1 MSYDRRFIYGAS
13 RDYSYSIEIWN
24 AQTCMHI
31 GKAFLSSVN
40 TLTIVLDDNY
50 YMGARARDAL
60 AFRVGYH
67 AYPFEQ
73 FDLRLNRPDV
83 VLERLGAPSEAIT
96 IAKEL
101 REKRLKRMGVTEDM
115 LKPDFHLPEIN
126 FAKEL
131 PVATDSRDLSLEI
144 KATDSK
150 YPLERLRVYVND
162 VPVNGKDGESL
173 RSLNTQSLDRF
184 IPVNLSA
191 GKNKIQISVINSA
204 GAESLYATA
213 EVYCTASTTK
223 PNLYLVSMGVSNYVD
238 SKFNLKYAAK
248 DAEDLAAKLKVR
260 AGNAYGEV
268 KELLL
273 KDGEVTKDSLAKV
286 REFLKPATV
295 DDSVVLFMAGHG
307 LLDEKYDYYF
317 GTTDM
322 DFNNP
327 VGRGIAFDD
336 MDDILAELP
345 SRKKSL
351 LMDTCHAGELDADE
365 KKVLAAADAAASG
378 APVQLA
384 SNKSVAVRSVGTRGM
399 AVKGIEGA
407 KGKSEWYERIS
418 GMFVDLRRGSGST
431 ILSSSAGA
439 EYAFE
444 SGEQKN
450 GLFTYAVLEALDGK
464 NDADTD
470 KDGKITMQEL
480 CESVKKRVQG
490 LSGGKQTPNTR
501 RLNLES
507 DFPLATGG
515 PPDPVFS
522 QPKTE
527 SNPTKQQSD
536 SGTGIEVFPGVVEM
550 NFPRGYQVYSDDGK
564 LLKTVPG
571 PTTVAIN
578 ARASGKSFAA
588 AEVYLSDWS
597 YERMQKGET
606 PNWIVPDF
614 ENRDGQAAVPHVENT
629 KGASEQGLVVY
640 PSNQETAFPNGYDV
654 YSDEGKLLKSVPGS
668 ASTLLRGHA
677 TGKSFASGK
686 VFLSDWSYERMLKGE
701 KPNWIK
707 SR

>member
-1 MSYDRRFIYGAS
+1 MGTSNGADNLHFLYGSY
-13 RDYSYSIEIWN
+13 
-24 AQTCMHI
+24 T
-31 GKAFLSSVN
+31 V
-40 TLTIVLDDNY
+40 
-50 YMGARARDAL
+50 
-60 AFRVGYH
+60 
-67 AYPFEQ
+67 YPFEQ

-83 VLERLGAPSEAIT
+83 VLGRLGAPPEAIT

-115 LKPDFHLPEIN
+115 LKPDFHLPEIS

-131 PVATDSRDLSLEI
+131 PVATDSRDLSLQI

-162 VPVNGKDGESL
+162 VPVNGKDGETL
-173 RSLNTQSLDRF
+173 RALNTQSLDRS

-191 GKNKIQISVINSA
+191 GENKIQVSVLNSA

-213 EVYCTASTTK
+213 EVNCSAPTGK
-223 PNLYLVSMGVSNYVD
+223 PILYVVALGVSNYANQQ
-238 SKFNLKYAAK
+238 FNLKYAAK
-248 DAEDLAAKLKVR
+248 DAEDLAAKLKSR
-260 AGNAYGEV
+260 AGDAYGEV

-286 REFLKPATV
+286 REFLKSATV

-317 GTTDM
+317 GTSDM

-327 VGRGIAFDD
+327 AGRGIAFDD
-336 MDDILAELP
+336 MDDILAEIP

-365 KKVLAAADAAASG
+365 KKILAAADAAASG
-378 APVQLA
+378 APILLA

-464 NDADTD
+464 NAADAD
-470 KDGKITMQEL
+470 KDGKVTMKEL
-480 CESVKKRVQG
+480 CESAKKRVQE

-507 DFPLATGG
+507 DFPLAT
-515 PPDPVFS
+515 
-522 QPKTE
+522 
-527 SNPTKQQSD
+527 TK
-536 SGTGIEVFPGVVEM
+536 
-550 NFPRGYQVYSDDGK
+550 
-564 LLKTVPG
+564 
-571 PTTVAIN
+571 
-578 ARASGKSFAA
+578 
-588 AEVYLSDWS
+588 
-597 YERMQKGET
+597 
-606 PNWIVPDF
+606 
-614 ENRDGQAAVPHVENT
+614 
-629 KGASEQGLVVY
+629 
-640 PSNQETAFPNGYDV
+640 
-654 YSDEGKLLKSVPGS
+654 
-668 ASTLLRGHA
+668 
-677 TGKSFASGK
+677 
-686 VFLSDWSYERMLKGE
+686 
-701 KPNWIK
+701 
-707 SR
+707 